1 MTNEKNMSEKAAD
14 AAKELFDNAK
24 ETVTSPETKEKLTD
38 LKATV
43 VDGIRTTSEKATDVA
58 RDAKH
63 KAQDMLGQ
71 NDSIVDKADRKL
83 DQASETVS
91 DKLGNF
97 ANRAEDKIDE
107 ANDRLEDQES

>member
-1 MTNEKNMSEKAAD
+1 MTNEKNMFEKAAD